1 MRWVPPLGVLGAA
14 IGAIAIGTA
23 ATSTSTTII
32 ISIRTTISTAM
43 SAARDKVI
51 GSTIRNTAE
60 MHPMGTGKQPISS
73 ADVAPVVPVA
83 RVVPEDPLVP
93 VVRVARVVPVV
104 RVALVVPENP
114 VVQVAS
120 VVLEDPVEPVALVV
134 PENPAVPEL
143 ETGPV
148 AALELVLVQ
157 VAVALRTKSAI
168 AAHRPDLVP
177 APRVEDSAAAVAET
191 TREPVAAE
199 VGTAWEAAATAVVVV
214 AVAVAVEA

>member
-1 MRWVPPLGVLGAA
+1 
-14 IGAIAIGTA
+14 
-23 ATSTSTTII
+23 
-32 ISIRTTISTAM
+32 
-43 SAARDKVI
+43 
-51 GSTIRNTAE
+51 
-60 MHPMGTGKQPISS
+60 
-73 ADVAPVVPVA
+73 VA
-83 RVVPEDPLVP
+83 P
-93 VVRVARVVPVV
+93 VVRVARVVPEDPVV
-104 RVALVVPENP
+104 RVALESPVARVALVVAEDPVVPGVRAVLDTAVARVALVVPG
-114 VVQVAS
+114 
-120 VVLEDPVEPVALVV
+120 
-134 PENPAVPEL
+134 NPAVPEL

>member
-1 MRWVPPLGVLGAA
+1 
-14 IGAIAIGTA
+14 
-23 ATSTSTTII
+23 
-32 ISIRTTISTAM
+32 
-43 SAARDKVI
+43 
-51 GSTIRNTAE
+51 
-60 MHPMGTGKQPISS
+60 
-73 ADVAPVVPVA
+73 VVPAV
-83 RVVPEDPLVP
+83 
-93 VVRVARVVPVV
+93 
-104 RVALVVPENP
+104 LVVPG
-114 VVQVAS
+114 
-120 VVLEDPVEPVALVV
+120 
-134 PENPAVPEL
+134 NPAVPEL

>member
-1 MRWVPPLGVLGAA
+1 MH
-14 IGAIAIGTA
+14 
-23 ATSTSTTII
+23 
-32 ISIRTTISTAM
+32 
-43 SAARDKVI
+43 
-51 GSTIRNTAE
+51 NTGE
-60 MHPMGTGKQPISS
+60 MPPMGTGRQPISS
-73 ADVAPVVPVA
+73 ADVAPVVRVA
-83 RVVPEDPLVP
+83 RVVPEDPVEP
-93 VVRVARVVPVV
+93 AVRVVLESPVARVALVVPEDPVEPAARVV
-104 RVALVVPENP
+104 LESPVARVALVVPENP
-114 VVQVAS
+114 VV
-120 VVLEDPVEPVALVV
+120 PVALVV
-134 PENPAVPEL
+134 PENPVVPVALVVPGNPAVPEL